1 MGQIIRMIS
10 DYLSSNIIICIFYL
24 THFRELGQKCRNIF
38 IRFLVQMKALNFAFE
53 IKWPLRR
60 KKNQNA
66 NEESRKKPASLKKQK
81 FLMSFFAL
89 ERFWKAAR
97 QSKSFPS
104 YFFSLPVFSF
114 FSATDFSSAFQFQT
128 QNIIFCSSD
137 PELWQSDN
145 IHNGASYLIY

>member
-1 MGQIIRMIS
+1 M
-10 DYLSSNIIICIFYL
+10 L
-24 THFRELGQKCRNIF
+24 TKRVE
-38 IRFLVQMKALNFAFE
+38 
-53 IKWPLRR
+53 
-60 KKNQNA
+60 
-66 NEESRKKPASLKKQK
+66 KKPASLKKQK

-104 YFFSLPVFSF
+104 YFFLCLFLVF

-137 PELWQSDN
+137 PEFWRSDKM
-145 IHNGASYLIY
+145 HNEAWNFEFTFKQKKLSIYCIVMKQKQMLLFRKSEILHFKVLVTKFLPHICFKNKTFLFVKIES